1 MPQMIPPDISDDAPE
16 SEKIIF
22 KNLMHASQARDWVV
36 FHSNYVK
43 NFKNPTKPREIDFI
57 IFIPEGCAVIC
68 LEVKGGSYRIKN
80 GQWYRFPSNE
90 PIISPLDQAK
100 TAMFALKNEFGD
112 SYFSRDSLL
121 SLGCTVV
128 LTDAETS
135 KDLRRHVALLIES
148 RDARDPDRLCKILKE
163 YAEELPSRAAKEQL
177 NKPIASQLAQV
188 KLDKLRRELE
198 PPDMTITTRSE
209 TIFRSDLETLHPQL
223 LRLTTD
229 QLNSLKRVRLNDRC
243 VIDGAAGT
251 GKTVLAM
258 ELARQQCEEGKNVA
272 MLCSNPYL
280 SHRFMKWAETLS
292 NERSGRIVAGTP
304 ATLPSII
311 FSKDSEL
318 LAMHS
323 QRLKDSPQ
331 LEQTLKLG
339 YLDDGW
345 QLFIEDTVEDL
356 EQDFDYL
363 IVDEAQNLCNEVFLG
378 LMNALL
384 KGGLVNG
391 HWTMFGDF
399 ANQNIVS
406 PDRSSNGTDAL
417 KHFGLNW
424 SNDVLETNC
433 RNTHEIAEAVA
444 KFVDIDSPPISGV
457 HGPLVQIEY
466 FSSEMELE
474 DILDRLIGSLK
485 SRDFFS
491 RQIILLSSNNTDFN
505 AARSYG
511 GWKLL
516 NIRESQSVESPKDSE
531 DVLLPDQPAPDN
543 TLRYSDVYDFQ
554 GLESEVAILVLPVS
568 ENQTV
573 LAGGVIL
580 PHHEH
585 LRRILYTGMSR
596 AKTMLIVVANESYKD
611 FLEPPGL

>member
-1 MPQMIPPDISDDAPE
+1 MT
-16 SEKIIF
+16 
-22 KNLMHASQARDWVV
+22 SQ
-36 FHSNYVK
+36 F
-43 NFKNPTKPREIDFI
+43 
-57 IFIPEGCAVIC
+57 
-68 LEVKGGSYRIKN
+68 
-80 GQWYRFPSNE
+80 
-90 PIISPLDQAK
+90 
-100 TAMFALKNEFGD
+100 
-112 SYFSRDSLL
+112 
-121 SLGCTVV
+121 
-128 LTDAETS
+128 
-135 KDLRRHVALLIES
+135 
-148 RDARDPDRLCKILKE
+148 
-163 YAEELPSRAAKEQL
+163 
-177 NKPIASQLAQV
+177 AQV
-188 KLDKLRRELE
+188 KLDNLRRELE

-209 TIFRSDLETLHPQL
+209 TIFRSDLETLYPQL

-323 QRLKDSPQ
+323 QRLMDSPQ

-339 YLDDGW
+339 YLDNGW
-345 QLFIEDTVEDL
+345 QQFIEDTVEDL
-356 EQDFDYL
+356 DQDFDYL

-391 HWTMFGDF
+391 RWTMFGDF
-399 ANQNIVS
+399 TNQNIVT

-466 FSSEMELE
+466 FRSEMELE
-474 DILDRLIGSLK
+474 EVLDRLIGSLK

-491 RQIILLSSNNTDFN
+491 RQIILLTSSDNADNADFN
-505 AARSYG
+505 AARPYG
-511 GWKLL
+511 GWGLL
-516 NIRESQSVESPKDSE
+516 NMREAKDADFPKGSE
-531 DVLLPDQPAPDN
+531 DVLVLDGPASDH
-543 TLRYSDVYDFQ
+543 TLRYSNVYDFQ
-554 GLESEVAILVLPVS
+554 GLESEVAILILPVS
-568 ENQTV
+568 DHQTV
-573 LAGGVIL
+573 LMGGVTL
-580 PHHEH
+580 PRHKH
-585 LRRILYTGMSR
+585 LQRILYTGMSR
-596 AKTMLIVVANESYKD
+596 AKTMLIVVANKSYKD